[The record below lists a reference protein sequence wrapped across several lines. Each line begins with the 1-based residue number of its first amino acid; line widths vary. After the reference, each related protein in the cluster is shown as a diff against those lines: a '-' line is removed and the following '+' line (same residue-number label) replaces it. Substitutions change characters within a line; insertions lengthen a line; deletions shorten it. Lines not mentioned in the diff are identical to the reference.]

1 MAAEGLEG
9 TRVSRVK
16 RPAKGKRTVTSWG
29 GANGGAEP
37 VLGNQRKENRALETD
52 PTPPRALGLRNQGPG
67 TSRRGDAG
75 DPGTWVGGWLSI
87 CLGSSWTLNSS
98 SDSEQGGAPSPHSP
112 DRRSEEPSPM
122 WAGVRIPSL
131 LALGPAPEFMISRP
145 GPTLGRGVCTSNRS
159 QVVLTLMPAVHD
171 GNHRMTG
178 LLSESR
184 QGLQGTVKMARLT
197 KQGWWGRPHTADT
210 PGPFSQEGPRMLAA

>member
-98 SDSEQGGAPSPHSP
+98 SNSEQGGAPSPHSP
-112 DRRSEEPSPM
+112 DRRTFSNVGGRQNPRS
-122 WAGVRIPSL
+122 AG
-131 LALGPAPEFMISRP
+131 P
-145 GPTLGRGVCTSNRS
+145 GPRS
-159 QVVLTLMPAVHD
+159 RVHD
-171 GNHRMTG
+171 
-178 LLSESR
+178 
-184 QGLQGTVKMARLT
+184 QPA
-197 KQGWWGRPHTADT
+197 RPHA
-210 PGPFSQEGPRMLAA
+210 GAGSSHF